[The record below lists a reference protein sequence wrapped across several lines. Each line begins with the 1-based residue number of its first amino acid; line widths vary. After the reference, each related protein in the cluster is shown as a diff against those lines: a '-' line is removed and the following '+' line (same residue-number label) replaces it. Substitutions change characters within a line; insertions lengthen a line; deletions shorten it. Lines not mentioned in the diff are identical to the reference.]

1 MQTIAIVILYFGKLP
16 NYFDLFLESAAKN
29 NTIDFYLF
37 TDTQPALPEG
47 CSNIYITH
55 STLEQCKVRI
65 ENAVGYSCC
74 LEAPYKLCDYRPSYG
89 LVFADYLAEYDWW
102 GFCDVDVILGDLRK
116 FLTNDILQQYEKFS
130 NLGHLMLFKNTT
142 AVNKR
147 FMCWKTGA
155 YNTFFE
161 AAHSRRNVAFDEK
174 GGLTGMSKG
183 GLYATCID
191 YKYIADIWPD
201 TYHFRT
207 FYNYRSDAPCVFS
220 FCEGKLFGYFIEDA
234 GIQRIEF
241 MYIHLQARNMK
252 MNIENGN
259 AFLVL
264 PDRFAEFEQIDEEF
278 IRNESIEK
286 DKKGII
292 RERSEQPVS
301 GLPFLLRI
309 TRKLRRF
316 VFSKRN
322 FIAEG

>member
-1 MQTIAIVILYFGKLP
+1 
-16 NYFDLFLESAAKN
+16 
-29 NTIDFYLF
+29 
-37 TDTQPALPEG
+37 
-47 CSNIYITH
+47 
-55 STLEQCKVRI
+55 
-65 ENAVGYSCC
+65 
-74 LEAPYKLCDYRPSYG
+74 
-89 LVFADYLAEYDWW
+89 
-102 GFCDVDVILGDLRK
+102 
-116 FLTNDILQQYEKFS
+116 
-130 NLGHLMLFKNTT
+130 
-142 AVNKR
+142 
-147 FMCWKTGA
+147 
-155 YNTFFE
+155 
-161 AAHSRRNVAFDEK
+161 
-174 GGLTGMSKG
+174 MSKG

-286 DKKGII
+286 DKKGVI